1 MKSGMTQGRISRWA
15 LAASLLALL
24 LLGGVFLAQ
33 TPKYHGYTVFQTSES
48 LKIVFLQRGQPTR
61 QQCEAVVD
69 PIVKTML
76 AQCGNCRLLERWC
89 LDELDPR
96 HRKILSGLPMDV
108 PVMRVPGGAVAFLS
122 NAPGDAL
129 EICREAGRHAS
140 NSVPAECV
148 AASVASTAISLA
160 WLDGITE
167 AIVLP
172 TFNPTWRLILFA
184 AVMSLVALFLALRSR
199 RLNSRSNLDIAVDV
213 PTRSDSRDWTA
224 AQVIKRCVDL
234 FLAIVLLVILSPLLL
249 LASLLILVFEGRPIF
264 YISRRHI
271 SASQAVLI
279 LKFRSMVK
287 DAKEPKYRLNE
298 RFMRDGYLD
307 VPLTCEVYTPMGHLL
322 ERTQL
327 VEIPQL
333 LNILIHGLSFVGN
346 RPLPAANVAHL
357 KANFP
362 DWAERFDS
370 PAGIT
375 GIAQVVGRRNLTPND
390 RIELESLYS
399 HVYQYGNILKCDLK
413 IIFITAWVVLFA
425 EGITVSRAREL
436 LMSCLP
442 NEMQTTWSDSRLQ
455 G

>member
-15 LAASLLALL
+15 LAACLLVLL
-24 LLGGVFLAQ
+24 LLGGVFLAE
-33 TPKYHGYTVFQTSES
+33 TPKYHGYAVFQASES
-48 LKIVFLQRGQPTR
+48 LKVVFLQSGQPTR

-89 LDELDPR
+89 RDQLDPR
-96 HRKILSGLPMDV
+96 HRKILSGLPVDV
-108 PVMRVPGGAVAFLS
+108 PVIRVPGGAVAFLS

-129 EICREAGRHAS
+129 EICREAGRYAS
-140 NSVPAECV
+140 HSVPARCV
-148 AASVASTAISLA
+148 AAGVASTAISLA
-160 WLDGITE
+160 WLDGITGT
-167 AIVLP
+167 IVLP
-172 TFNPTWRLILFA
+172 TFNPTLRLILFA
-184 AVMSLVALFLALRSR
+184 ALMSLVALFLALRSK
-199 RLNSRSNLDIAVDV
+199 RLNSRSNLEVTANIRAL
-213 PTRSDSRDWTA
+213 SDSGVSA
-224 AQVIKRCVDL
+224 ARRVIKRCFDL
-234 FLAIVLLVILSPLLL
+234 LLAIVLLVIMSPLLV

-271 SASQAVLI
+271 SASQSVLI

-307 VPLTCEVYTPMGHLL
+307 IPLTCEVYTPIGRLL

-327 VEIPQL
+327 VETPQL
-333 LNILIHGLSFVGN
+333 LNIIIHGLSFVGN

-362 DWAERFDS
+362 NWAERFDS
-370 PAGIT
+370 PAGLT
-375 GIAQVVGRRNLTPND
+375 GIAQIVGRLNLTPNE

-425 EGITVSRAREL
+425 EGIAVSRAREL

-442 NEMQTTWSDSRLQ
+442 NEMQATWSDSRLQ